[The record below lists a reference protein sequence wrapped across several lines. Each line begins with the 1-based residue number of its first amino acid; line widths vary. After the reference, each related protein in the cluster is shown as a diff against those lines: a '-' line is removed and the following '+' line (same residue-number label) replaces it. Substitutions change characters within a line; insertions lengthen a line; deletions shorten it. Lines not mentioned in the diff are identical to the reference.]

1 MGRFDFN
8 DNSQEIE
15 KANNLKKQFDELVN
29 KMFLEGYSE
38 DIFDGISSVK
48 KKLDG
53 IEPSIV
59 EGLNINYGFFD
70 VVEKKHLE
78 MIEKNRKEME
88 KVEGLKNLYIHILED
103 YILND
108 KVNIEDLKIL
118 NSDFKKLDK
127 EKTKLLDIQ
136 PTILEKVSNILKG
149 KYATKS
155 DEDDVFVYDENSE
168 WDLLRDKIADYC
180 CNKIAKALTKS
191 KELQNS
197 LNEKES
203 VELDEN
209 WFGANVQ
216 LFFPNSDKF
225 IEQLKSNGCFDYFFS
240 YNDKGF
246 LEIPANLFLTFKKE
260 TKLIE
265 HHRIRDSEYRIQRYP
280 LNDLQ
285 IKILKSL
292 LEKSLIIGR
301 CSYALHIDVFDNSHP
316 NLYYREYFAT
326 NYLKEGTEFLKFKIR
341 LNKQ

>member
-15 KANNLKKQFDELVN
+15 KANNLKKQLDELVN

-78 MIEKNRKEME
+78 MIEKNRKEMA

-103 YILND
+103 YVLND

-136 PTILEKVSNILKG
+136 PTILEKVSNILEG

-191 KELQNS
+191 KELQNF
-197 LNEKES
+197 LNKEKYA
-203 VELDEN
+203 ELDEN

-216 LFFPNSDKF
+216 LFFPNSDEF
-225 IEQLKSNGCFDYFFS
+225 IEQLDSKGCFDHFFS

-246 LEIPANLFLTFKKE
+246 LEIPANLFLTFEEKTE
-260 TKLIE
+260 LIKY
-265 HHRIRDSEYRIQRYP
+265 HAIGASEFLIQRWP

-285 IKILKSL
+285 NKILKSL

-301 CSYALHIDVFDNSHP
+301 CSYALHIDVFDNSDP
-316 NLYYREYFAT
+316 NLYYSRYTRERFLYS
-326 NYLKEGTEFLKFKIR
+326 GIEFLKFKIR
-341 LNKQ
+341 LSKQ